1 MSSNNTQGIY
11 SQDSLII
18 PFGYRY
24 VAKSPNFSA
33 SRAQKQCLIDYAE
46 AKPEIMKSEALHNL
60 QITKSPF
67 TSRYP
72 TILLQKSKPNKV

>member
-24 VAKSPNFSA
+24 VAKSPTLRLTDVLMS
-33 SRAQKQCLIDYAE
+33 
-46 AKPEIMKSEALHNL
+46 
-60 QITKSPF
+60 TK
-67 TSRYP
+67 YE
-72 TILLQKSKPNKV
+72 